1 MRYKTLCRHDPSFQ
15 DDEINACLHQH
26 VGFVSGLF
34 DLRDSLLH
42 PCYDNMPTQKEFV
55 KSAPRGEKRSFALRR
70 APAVLLFLLLFPAVW
85 GSSAPARGLDEV
97 RFQQLCRNF
106 VDGTSVAARLEL
118 LEFSRQ
124 NPQSPLAALG
134 YYVTGYRDLQEGR
147 PESALDAL
155 ELALVGADLVPIPD
169 FILYHHAQALHELD
183 RPARAI
189 EGWQIYLRRF
199 PRGHLARKAI
209 AFLWEDALTA
219 GSPEVIFDSHR
230 DWPHLSKSAEAL
242 FYASAARESRGE
254 TRRAID
260 GYLRLHYRF
269 PLSPASPKALAAI
282 KRLQL
287 DNPRESFEVSAGW
300 KRARAEKLFQGKRYR
315 QAVEALNAALDTTD
329 SPAEKARL
337 QLWRAISEFHSRRQ
351 RESLR
356 TLQALPAKFALQP
369 QALFYQA
376 ENYRRLEDDAS
387 FLRTVRQMEQRYPNS
402 SWLERAWFS
411 LANSRLVKRDLDE
424 ADRFYRKM
432 ADRFSSGRR
441 VTRAHWRVAWH
452 HYRKRDH
459 GRALALFSEH
469 LRRFP
474 RSPHRP
480 AALYWTARLREDSGD
495 SAQARPIYQ
504 AITEIFSNHYY
515 AHRSRERL
523 AGKRPTKADEAS
535 LDPTLS
541 GILDRFKRGTNARF
555 SSATAQVPDL
565 PARLSAR
572 VRTLGLIQMFEAAAG
587 ELLRTSPNTRGAQL
601 QAAMLLHRGGH
612 YRASTSHLQQL
623 FPGFV
628 YRPLATLPRE
638 IWRLLL
644 PIEYGPLFAREARRH
659 GLDPYLLVALV
670 RQESAFDPRAVSVAE
685 ARGLMQL
692 IPPTARRVA
701 RQLQLD
707 RFSIEQLFLPRL
719 NIRLGSQYLA
729 DRLAQFEGDV
739 DRAVASYNAGP
750 DPVNLWL
757 SEGGYR
763 EAAEFVENIPFTET
777 RNYVKI
783 LHRNYHLYKRL
794 YGEEFRQ

>member
-1 MRYKTLCRHDPSFQ
+1 MTLNTPR
-15 DDEINACLHQH
+15 A
-26 VGFVSGLF
+26 LF
-34 DLRDSLLH
+34 FLL
-42 PCYDNMPTQKEFV
+42 
-55 KSAPRGEKRSFALRR
+55 KSATRGEKCSFVLRR
-70 APAVLLFLLLFPAVW
+70 APAVLLVLLLVPAAW
-85 GSSAPARGLDEV
+85 GASTLAQGSDEV
-97 RFQQLCRNF
+97 RFEQLCRDF
-106 VDGTSVAARLEL
+106 VDGNSPSARLEL

-124 NPQSPLAALG
+124 SPRSPLAALG
-134 YYVTGYRDLQEGR
+134 YYLLGYRDLQEGR
-147 PESALDAL
+147 LESALDAL
-155 ELALVGADLVPIPD
+155 ELALVGADQVPIPD
-169 FILYHHAQALHELD
+169 FILYHHAEVLHELN

-189 EGWQIYLRRF
+189 EGWLTYLRRF

-209 AFLWEDALTA
+209 AFLGEDALTA
-219 GSPEVIFDSHR
+219 GSPEVIFESHR

-242 FYASAARESRGE
+242 FYAAAAHESMGE
-254 TRRAID
+254 TRRSID

-269 PLSPASPKALAAI
+269 PLRPASAKALAAL

-287 DNPRESFEVSAGW
+287 DHPGESFEVPPSW
-300 KRARAEKLFQGKRYR
+300 KRARAEQLFKGKRYR
-315 QAVEALNAALDTTD
+315 QAVEALNAALDATD
-329 SPAEKARL
+329 SPAETARL

-356 TLQALPAKFALQP
+356 TLQALPSKMALQP
-369 QALFYQA
+369 QALFYRA

-387 FLRTVRQMEQRYPNS
+387 FLQTVHQMEQRYPGS

-424 ADRFYRKM
+424 ANRFYRKM

-452 HYRKRDH
+452 HYRQRNDR
-459 GRALALFSEH
+459 RALALFSEH

-474 RSPHRP
+474 GSPHRP
-480 AALYWTARLREDSGD
+480 AALYWTARIREDSGD
-495 SAQARPIYQ
+495 AAQARFIYQ
-504 AITEIFSNHYY
+504 AITELFSNHYY
-515 AHRSRERL
+515 AHQSRERL
-523 AGKRPTKADEAS
+523 AGKRPAKADRAALEPA
-535 LDPTLS
+535 LA
-541 GILDRFKRGTNARF
+541 GILDRFQRRNASRF
-555 SSATAQVPDL
+555 SSDAAQVPSL
-565 PARLSAR
+565 PGRLSAR

-587 ELLRTSPNTRGAQL
+587 ELLRTSPNTRGTRL
-601 QAAMLLHRGGH
+601 QAAMLLHRGGR
-612 YRASTSHLQQL
+612 YRASTFHLQQL

-628 YRPLATLPRE
+628 YRPFATLPRE

-644 PIEYGPLFAREARRH
+644 PIEYAPLFAREARRH

-670 RQESAFDPRAVSVAE
+670 RQESAFDPKAVSVAQ

-701 RQLQLD
+701 RQLRLD

-783 LHRNYHLYKRL
+783 LHRNYRLYKRL
-794 YGEEFRQ
+794 YGEKFPK

>member
-1 MRYKTLCRHDPSFQ
+1 M
-15 DDEINACLHQH
+15 
-26 VGFVSGLF
+26 SGLL
-34 DLRDSLLH
+34 DLRDSLSH
-42 PCYDNMPTQKEFV
+42 RHYENMPTQKEFV
-55 KSAPRGEKRSFALRR
+55 KSATRGEKRSFVPRR
-70 APAVLLFLLLFPAVW
+70 APAVLLFLLLFPAGW
-85 GSSAPARGLDEV
+85 GAGAPAQGSDEV
-97 RFQQLCRNF
+97 RFEQLCRNF
-106 VDGTSVAARLEL
+106 VDGNSPAARLEL

-124 NPQSPLAALG
+124 NPRSPLATLG
-134 YYVTGYRDLQEGR
+134 FYLLGYRDLEEGR

-155 ELALVGADLVPIPD
+155 ELALVGADQVPIPD
-169 FILYHHAQALHELD
+169 FILFHHAEALHKLG

-189 EGWQIYLRRF
+189 EAWQTYLRRF
-199 PRGHLARKAI
+199 PRGHLARKAL
-209 AFLWEDALTA
+209 AFLGEDALTA
-219 GSPEVIFDSHR
+219 GSPEVILDSHR
-230 DWPHLSKSAEAL
+230 DWPHLSQSAEAL
-242 FYASAARESRGE
+242 FHASAAHESRGE

-269 PLSPASPKALAAI
+269 PLSRASPKALAAI
-282 KRLQL
+282 TRLQL
-287 DNPRESFEVSAGW
+287 DHPRESFEVPPGW
-300 KRARAEKLFQGKRYR
+300 KRARAEELFEGRRYR
-315 QAVEALNAALDTTD
+315 RAVEALNAALDATD

-369 QALFYQA
+369 QALFYRA

-387 FLRTVRQMEQRYPNS
+387 FLQTVRQMEQRYPSS

-441 VTRAHWRVAWH
+441 VTRAHWRVAWR
-452 HYRKRDH
+452 HYRRRNH
-459 GRALALFSEH
+459 RRALALFSEH

-480 AALYWTARLREDSGD
+480 AALYWTARIREDSGD
-495 SAQARPIYQ
+495 SAQARSIYQ
-504 AITEIFSNHYY
+504 AITELFSNHYY

-523 AGKRPTKADEAS
+523 ARRRPTKADEAS
-535 LDPTLS
+535 LDPALS
-541 GILDRFKRGTNARF
+541 GILDRFKRRNASRF
-555 SSATAQVPDL
+555 SSPGAQVPDL
-565 PARLSAR
+565 PGRLSAR
-572 VRTLGLIQMFEAAAG
+572 VRTLGLIRMFEAAAG

-601 QAAMLLHRGGH
+601 QAAMLLDRGGR

-628 YRPLATLPRE
+628 YRPFASLPRE

-644 PIEYGPLFAREARRH
+644 PVEHAPLFAREARRH

-670 RQESAFDPRAVSVAE
+670 RQESAFDSRAVSVAE

-701 RQLQLD
+701 RQLRLD
-707 RFSIEQLFLPRL
+707 RFSIDQLFLPRL

-757 SEGGYR
+757 GEGGYR

-794 YGEEFRQ
+794 YGDQFEP